1 MHLDQDII
9 DILKIKASTKAVEDL
24 QKRPKATL
32 PEQLPILGLSD
43 IVIFPGMVA
52 PLLIESAPSSG
63 LVDDVV
69 SGNRLIGLVLQ
80 TTPDVEEPE
89 PKDLHPYGCMARVQK
104 MVKQS
109 NNSVRILIAHVLH
122 CQFYYAHPLQYDSS
136 VQGIVLL
143 GRFIIGG

>member
-80 TTPDVEEPE
+80 TTPDVE
-89 PKDLHPYGCMARVQK
+89 
-104 MVKQS
+104 
-109 NNSVRILIAHVLH
+109 
-122 CQFYYAHPLQYDSS
+122 
-136 VQGIVLL
+136 
-143 GRFIIGG
+143 